1 MDAYRQ
7 AQEQMWS
14 NAVSVRIIPIDLEDE
29 PMSEWE
35 WDVEITIPNNQWEN
49 SDEDGNFTV
58 HQCGID
64 SFSSLESAF
73 QWAYKWLKG
82 RGYDVSNI
90 EFDMKATAH
99 DGIIKNSDLE
109 KVREAREINA

>member
-1 MDAYRQ
+1 
-7 AQEQMWS
+7 MWS
-14 NAVSVRIIPIDLEDE
+14 NAVSVRIYPLDLEDE

-35 WDVEITIPNNQWEN
+35 WHVEITIPNNQWEN
-49 SDEDGNFTV
+49 SNEDGDFIVT
-58 HQCGID
+58 QSGID
-64 SFSSLESAF
+64 AFDSLESAF

-90 EFDMKATAH
+90 EFNMSSIAC

-109 KVREAREINA
+109 KVIEARTNA

>member
-1 MDAYRQ
+1 MDAYKQ
-7 AQEQMWS
+7 AQELMWS
-14 NAVSVRIIPIDLEDE
+14 NAVSVRIYPLNLADE

-35 WDVEITIPNNQWEN
+35 WDVEITIPNNQWRGSN
-49 SDEDGNFTV
+49 EDGNFIV
-58 HQCGID
+58 HQQGID

-90 EFDMKATAH
+90 EFDMKSTAH
-99 DGIIKNSDLE
+99 DGIIKNSDLA
-109 KVREAREINA
+109 KVREAREVNA